1 MRLLI
6 EDYSDEEIYLGE
18 ITVSFK
24 NWDIEDGT
32 GSLYLNS
39 DGTFTIDDNVSGRE
53 TFNTI
58 NECKEYIK
66 DFYEPDGEIDTISIE
81 WEYPGLSR
89 ILASKSKTSIYNRIS
104 NYIEEQERIRYNK
117 RKEADKAVE
126 TKRALASKA
135 LDKFFNSL
143 RSKDELEKLLVDKRV
158 ITLTNSDTIWF
169 CDYNLQSLVED
180 APYYINDNEAIDKI
194 IKFLGIEKADLEED
208 SDYLRSVYDKY
219 YTGDPKYKW
228 TMYPWRNG
236 GK

>member
-6 EDYSDEEIYLGE
+6 EDFDEDIYLGQ
-18 ITVSFK
+18 IIVSFK
-24 NWDIEDGT
+24 DWDIEDGI
-32 GSLYLNS
+32 GSLFLNS
-39 DGTFTIDDNVSGRE
+39 DNTFTVDDNVSGRE
-53 TFNTI
+53 TFNTV
-58 NECKEYIK
+58 NECKKYIK

-143 RSKDELEKLLVDKRV
+143 RSKDELEKFLVDKD
-158 ITLTNSDTIWF
+158 IISLTNRDTIYIS
-169 CDYNLQSLVED
+169 DYNLSNLVD
-180 APYYINDNEAIDKI
+180 NSGYYINDNEAKDKI

-228 TMYPWRNG
+228 TMYP
-236 GK
+236 